1 MHCGCGVAGGN
12 PYGCPAD
19 AGPGEGG
26 DCPNGGFGYG
36 PRAEDF
42 PFRNIVTTTWRVGDI
57 VGVGVGSP
65 VETRMAAQRTQG
77 PGKVA
82 IVQEEGMDTDPGP
95 RTFHSGTL

>member
-42 PFRNIVTTTWRVGDI
+42 PFRNIVTTTWRAGWGI
-57 VGVGVGSP
+57 TANHGGGYSFRLCMLGP
-65 VETRMAAQRTQG
+65 EGRPGLTEECFQRSWDELND
-77 PGKVA
+77 V
-82 IVQEEGMDTDPGP
+82 
-95 RTFHSGTL
+95 L